1 MSIAALE
8 YVANLMQGIGI
19 PYQFMRWNSGQPPD
33 GEEIQPLPDC
43 YFTGEY
49 IETDSTTKEEDGHQE
64 STFILRGFTRKA
76 WMLLEEAKEKIEQ
89 AVPKTAILDNGSGI
103 AVFYGSATVV
113 PTGEA
118 ELKSIKINLTIQEWK
133 VN

>member
-1 MSIAALE
+1 MSIAALK
-8 YVANLMQGIGI
+8 YIASLMQSVGV

-33 GEEIQPLPDC
+33 C
-43 YFTGEY
+43 YFVGEY

-64 STFILRGFTRKA
+64 STFILRGFTRKT
-76 WMLLEEAKEKIEQ
+76 WMLLEEAKEKIEHG
-89 AVPKTAILDNGSGI
+89 VPKTAILEDGSGI
-103 AVFYGSATVV
+103 AVFYGSASVV

-118 ELKSIKINLTIQEWK
+118 ELKSIKINLNIQEWK